1 MPRSSRSKPKPGSTD
16 LTSPQLYLSRELA
29 ALEFNFRVLAM
40 ARDASVP
47 LLERLRYLS
56 IVANN
61 LDEFFEVRVAMLK
74 HHHAYGSAAP
84 GPDGVASGELL
95 AQIRSRVLDLVNE
108 QYVAWHEQISPQLDA
123 ENIHI
128 LTREQ
133 WSPRQHRWLQGYF
146 EQEVLPVLSPL
157 GLDPSHPFP
166 RILNKTLNIAV
177 VLNGR
182 DAFGHEGHMALV
194 RAPRSLPRIIRVPD
208 EVGGEGDHFVFL
220 AELLQ
225 EFVDLMFPGF
235 KVVGSYQ
242 FRVTRNSELIVE
254 EAEVENLALA
264 LSEELLGRG
273 YARPVRLE
281 IAVDCPKSITSMLM
295 QNFDLDES
303 DIYRCNGPV
312 NIIRAGLIYD
322 WLDRPELKFPRFNP
336 QLPAALDSARN
347 KFELIGQR
355 DVLLHH
361 PYQSFAAVIDL
372 LRQATADPQVLAI
385 KQTLYRAG
393 EDTPLVDLLV
403 EAARNGKDVTVVIEL
418 RARFDEEANIRLAT
432 RLQEA
437 GVQVVY
443 GVVGYKTHAKIM
455 LIVRREN
462 GTLRRY
468 AHLSTGN
475 YHQVN
480 SRMYTDIGLMTAN
493 PEIGEDLHKVFQQ
506 LSGLGPMIEL
516 KRLLHSPFTLYSNV
530 LAKIERETEH
540 ARAGRP
546 ARIVAKLNALN
557 EARVIEALYRASQA
571 GVEIDLIVRGACTL
585 RPGLPGI
592 SERIRVRSIIGR
604 FLEHSRVYWFAN
616 DGTPDLYC
624 ASADWM
630 ERNLTRRIEVAFPI
644 LDPELAA
651 RVFEETLANSLAD
664 NTQAWLLGSDG
675 HYVRAE
681 PGDQCRIYPNSGAMP
696 ETPCPA
702 ASSCLRVKNNAWRN
716 VAAGAGQSARGTGTA
731 VGAGVQISI

>member
-1 MPRSSRSKPKPGSTD
+1 MPRRQAIQPLVKEA
-16 LTSPQLYLSRELA
+16 PQPELFLSRELA
-29 ALEFNFRVLAM
+29 ALEFNFRVLAQ
-40 ARDASVP
+40 ARDTGIP

-74 HHHAYGSAAP
+74 HHHLFGSAAP

-95 AQIRSRVLDLVNE
+95 ARIRERVLDLVSA
-108 QYVAWHEQISPQLDA
+108 QYATWQDELGPALAA
-123 ENIHI
+123 EDIHF
-128 LTREQ
+128 LTRKQ
-133 WSPRQHRWLQGYF
+133 WTTRQRRWLQGYF
-146 EQEVLPVLSPL
+146 ENEVLPVLSPL
-157 GLDPSHPFP
+157 GLDPAHPFP

-177 VLNGR
+177 VLQGR

-194 RAPRSLPRIIRVPD
+194 RAPRSLPRIIRIPD
-208 EVGGEGDHFVFL
+208 EVCGKGDHYVFL

-225 EFVDLMFPGF
+225 AFVDMMFAGF

-254 EAEVENLALA
+254 EEIENLARA
-264 LSEELLGRG
+264 LTEELIGRG

-281 IAVDCPKSITSMLM
+281 IGSDCPQSIVSMLIA
-295 QNFDLDES
+295 NFELEETDV
-303 DIYRCNGPV
+303 YRCDGPV
-312 NIIRAGLIYD
+312 NIIRAGLVYD
-322 WLDRPELKFPRFNP
+322 ELDRPTLKFPRF
-336 QLPAALDSARN
+336 LPAMPPALSNGRKMFDT
-347 KFELIGQR
+347 LGQR
-355 DVLLHH
+355 DILLHH
-361 PYQSFAAVIDL
+361 PYESFNAVIDL
-372 LRQATADPQVLAI
+372 LREAVQDPDVLAI

-393 EDTPLVDLLV
+393 KDTPLVDLLV

-443 GVVGYKTHAKIM
+443 GVVGYKTHAKMM

-462 GTLRRY
+462 GHLRRY
-468 AHLSTGN
+468 VHLSTGN
-475 YHQVN
+475 YHQTN
-480 SRMYTDIGLMTAN
+480 SRLYTDIGLMTAH
-493 PEIGEDLHKVFQQ
+493 PEIGEDMHKVFQQ
-506 LSGLGPMIEL
+506 LSGLGPTISL
-516 KRLLHSPFTLYSNV
+516 KQLLHSPFTLYKSV
-530 LAKIERETEH
+530 VDKIEREMAH
-540 ARAGRP
+540 ARNGRP

-557 EARVIEALYRASQA
+557 ESHVIEALYAAAQA

-592 SERIRVRSIIGR
+592 SERIRVRSIVGR

-616 DGTPDLYC
+616 DGEPEIYC

-630 ERNLTRRIEVAFPI
+630 ERNLMRRIEVAFPI
-644 LDPELAA
+644 LNPELAR
-651 RVFEETLANSLAD
+651 RVYDEALANYLAD

-675 HYVRAE
+675 KYTR
-681 PGDQCRIYPNSGAMP
+681 P
-696 ETPCPA
+696 TPDSDAPHTAQQVLLERLC
-702 ASSCLRVKNNAWRN
+702 
-716 VAAGAGQSARGTGTA
+716 GTA
-731 VGAGVQISI
+731 LST

>member
-1 MPRSSRSKPKPGSTD
+1 MPRPSPVSPPIVTD
-16 LTSPQLYLSRELA
+16 LSAPGLYLSRELA

-40 ARDASVP
+40 ARDPAVP
-47 LLERLRYLS
+47 LLEQLRYLS

-84 GPDGVASGELL
+84 GPDGLPSGELL
-95 AQIRSRVLDLVNE
+95 ARIRTRALDLVTE
-108 QYVAWHEQISPQLDA
+108 QYAIWQEQLGPQLKN

-128 LTREQ
+128 LTRKQ
-133 WSPRQHRWLQGYF
+133 WSPRQRRWLQGYF
-146 EQEVLPVLSPL
+146 EHEVLPVLSPL
-157 GLDPSHPFP
+157 GLDPAHPFP

-177 VLNGR
+177 VLKGR

-194 RAPRSLPRIIRVPD
+194 RAPRSLPRIIRIPG
-208 EVGGEGDHFVFL
+208 EVSGAGDHFVFL
-220 AELLQ
+220 GEVLQ
-225 EFVDLMFPGF
+225 AFADLMFPGF
-235 KVVGSYQ
+235 KVVGSYP

-254 EAEVENLALA
+254 EAEVANLAHA
-264 LSEELLGRG
+264 LSEELIGRG

-281 IAVDCPKSITSMLM
+281 IANDCPKAITSMLI
-295 QNFDLDES
+295 QNFQLEETDV
-303 DIYRCNGPV
+303 YRCDGPV

-336 QLPAALDSARN
+336 QLPPALESSKN
-347 KFELIGQR
+347 KFDLIGQR

-372 LRQATADPQVLAI
+372 LRQATLDPQVLAI

-403 EAARNGKDVTVVIEL
+403 NAARNGKDVTVVIEL

-443 GVVGYKTHAKIM
+443 GVVGFKTHAKM
-455 LIVRREN
+455 LLIVRRE
-462 GTLRRY
+462 GELLRRY
-468 AHLSTGN
+468 VHLSTGN
-475 YHQVN
+475 YHQLN
-480 SRMYTDIGLMTAN
+480 SRTYTDIGLMTAD

-506 LSGLGPMIEL
+506 LSGLGPMIKL
-516 KRLLHSPFTLYSNV
+516 KRLLHSPFTLYPSV
-530 LAKIERETEH
+530 MAKIERETAH
-540 ARAGRP
+540 AQAGRP

-557 EARVIEALYRASQA
+557 EAHVIEALYRASQA

-585 RPGLPGI
+585 RPGLPGV
-592 SERIRVRSIIGR
+592 SERIRVRSIVGR

-616 DGTPDLYC
+616 DGEAELYC

-630 ERNLTRRIEVAFPI
+630 ERNLMRRIEVAFPI

-651 RVFEETLANSLAD
+651 RVFEETLANGLLD
-664 NTQAWLLGSDG
+664 NTNAWLLRDDGS
-675 HYVRAE
+675 YVRAE
-681 PGDQCRIYPNSGAMP
+681 PGKDPPYSAQQSLLERF
-696 ETPCPA
+696 CP
-702 ASSCLRVKNNAWRN
+702 
-716 VAAGAGQSARGTGTA
+716 
-731 VGAGVQISI
+731 

>member
-1 MPRSSRSKPKPGSTD
+1 MPRTTAPAPLPID
-16 LTSPQLYLSRELA
+16 LSAPQLYLSSELA

-40 ARDASVP
+40 ARDSGVP

-74 HHHAYGSAAP
+74 HHHTYGTSAP
-84 GPDGVASGELL
+84 GPDGIASGELL
-95 AQIRSRVLDLVNE
+95 KRIRARALTLVTE
-108 QYVAWHEQISPQLDA
+108 QFSTWQEHLIPQLDA
-123 ENIHI
+123 ADVHV
-128 LTREQ
+128 LTRKQ
-133 WSPRQHRWLQGYF
+133 WSPRQRRWLRGYF

-177 VLNGR
+177 VLKGR
-182 DAFGHEGHMALV
+182 DAFGHEGQMALV
-194 RAPRSLPRIIRVPD
+194 RAPRSLPRIIRLPP
-208 EVGGEGDHFVFL
+208 EVSGEGDHFVFL

-225 EFVDLMFPGF
+225 AFTDLMFPGF

-254 EAEVENLALA
+254 EAEVENLAHA

-281 IAVDCPKSITSMLM
+281 IANDCPKTISAMLTR
-295 QNFDLDES
+295 NFQLEDS
-303 DIYRCNGPV
+303 DVYRCDGPV
-312 NIIRAGLIYD
+312 NIIRAQLIYD
-322 WLDRPELKFPRFNP
+322 LLDRPELKFPRFNP
-336 QLPAALDSARN
+336 QLPAALDGAKN
-347 KFELIGQR
+347 KFDLISQR

-372 LRQATADPQVLAI
+372 LRQASADPQVLAI

-393 EDTPLVDLLV
+393 EDTPLVGLLV

-418 RARFDEEANIRLAT
+418 RARFDEAANIRLAE

-443 GVVGYKTHAKIM
+443 GVVGYKTHAKMM
-455 LIVRREN
+455 LIVRREPA
-462 GTLRRY
+462 GLRRY
-468 AHLSTGN
+468 VHLSTGN
-475 YHQVN
+475 YHQIN
-480 SRMYTDIGLMTAN
+480 SRTYTDIGLMTAN
-493 PEIGEDLHKVFQQ
+493 PEIGEDAHKIFQQ
-506 LSGLGPMIEL
+506 LSGLGPMIKL
-516 KRLLHSPFTLYSNV
+516 NCLLHSPFTLYSSV
-530 LAKIERETEH
+530 VAKIERETAN
-540 ARAGRP
+540 ARAGRA

-557 EARVIEALYRASQA
+557 ESHVVEALYRASQA

-616 DGTPDLYC
+616 DGAPELYC

-630 ERNLTRRIEVAFPI
+630 ARNLMRRIEVAFPI
-644 LDPELAA
+644 LDAELAA
-651 RVFEETLANSLAD
+651 RVFAETLTNSLTD
-664 NTQAWLLGSDG
+664 NTQAWLLDSDG
-675 HYVRAE
+675 RYTRAVPGNDAPYSAQQSLLEHY
-681 PGDQCRIYPNSGAMP
+681 
-696 ETPCPA
+696 CP
-702 ASSCLRVKNNAWRN
+702 
-716 VAAGAGQSARGTGTA
+716 
-731 VGAGVQISI
+731 

>member
-1 MPRSSRSKPKPGSTD
+1 MPRPSPAAPHPDDLSAPG
-16 LTSPQLYLSRELA
+16 LYLSRELA

-40 ARDASVP
+40 ARDADVP

-84 GPDGVASGELL
+84 GPDGLLSGDLL
-95 AQIRSRVLDLVNE
+95 ARIRRRVLDLVTE
-108 QYVAWHEQISPQLDA
+108 QYSVWQELLGPQLEA
-123 ENIHI
+123 EHVYV
-128 LTREQ
+128 LTRRQ
-133 WSPRQHRWLQGYF
+133 WSPRQRRWLQGYF
-146 EQEVLPVLSPL
+146 EHEVLPVLSPL
-157 GLDPSHPFP
+157 GLDPAHPFP

-177 VLNGR
+177 VLKGR

-194 RAPRSLPRIIRVPD
+194 RAPRSLPRIIRIPA
-208 EVGGEGDHFVFL
+208 EVSGAGDHFVFL

-225 EFVDLMFPGF
+225 AFADLMFPGF

-264 LSEELLGRG
+264 LSEELIGRG

-281 IAVDCPKSITSMLM
+281 IANDCPKAITAMLIH
-295 QNFDLDES
+295 NFQLEETDV
-303 DIYRCNGPV
+303 YRCDGPV

-336 QLPAALDSARN
+336 QLPAALESARN
-347 KFELIGQR
+347 KFDLISQR

-372 LRQATADPQVLAI
+372 LRQASVDPQVLAI

-443 GVVGYKTHAKIM
+443 GVVGYKTHAKMM
-455 LIVRREN
+455 LIVRRE
-462 GTLRRY
+462 GELLRRY
-468 AHLSTGN
+468 VHLSTGN
-475 YHQVN
+475 YHQIN
-480 SRMYTDIGLMTAN
+480 SRTYTDIGLMTAN
-493 PEIGEDLHKVFQQ
+493 PEIGEDLHKIFQQ
-506 LSGLGPMIEL
+506 LSGLGPMIKL
-516 KRLLHSPFTLYSNV
+516 KRLLHSPFTLYPSV
-530 LAKIERETEH
+530 VAKIERETAH
-540 ARAGRP
+540 ALAGRP

-557 EARVIEALYRASQA
+557 EAQVIAALYRASQA
-571 GVEIDLIVRGACTL
+571 GVEIDLIVRGGCTL

-616 DGTPDLYC
+616 DGEAELYC

-630 ERNLTRRIEVAFPI
+630 ERNLKRRIEVAFPI

-664 NTQAWLLGSDG
+664 NTHAWLLDGDG

-681 PGDQCRIYPNSGAMP
+681 PREHLPYSAQQGLLDRYGA
-696 ETPCPA
+696 
-702 ASSCLRVKNNAWRN
+702 
-716 VAAGAGQSARGTGTA
+716 
-731 VGAGVQISI
+731 

>member
-1 MPRSSRSKPKPGSTD
+1 MRRVTERLLAPEWRMDRPIPDTPAAID
-16 LTSPQLYLSRELA
+16 LTAPSLYFSRELA

-40 ARDASVP
+40 ARDTHVP

-74 HHHAYGSAAP
+74 HHHTYGSAAP
-84 GPDGVASGELL
+84 GPDGMASGELL
-95 AQIRSRVLDLVNE
+95 TRIRTRVLDLVSE
-108 QYVAWHEQISPQLDA
+108 QYAAWQDSIGPLLDA
-123 ENIHI
+123 EGVHI
-128 LTREQ
+128 LDRRH
-133 WSPRQHRWLQGYF
+133 WSPRQQRWLQGYF
-146 EQEVLPVLSPL
+146 EHEVMPVLSPL
-157 GLDPSHPFP
+157 GLDPAHPFP

-177 VLNGR
+177 VLKGR

-194 RAPRSLPRIIRVPD
+194 RAPRSLPRIINVPS
-208 EVGGEGDHFVFL
+208 EVSGPGQHFVFL
-220 AELLQ
+220 AELMQ
-225 EFVDLMFPGF
+225 AFADLMFPGF

-264 LSEELLGRG
+264 LSEELVGRG

-281 IAVDCPKSITSMLM
+281 IANECPRAITQMLIR
-295 QNFDLDES
+295 NFDLDES
-303 DIYRCNGPV
+303 DVYRCDGPV

-322 WLDRPELKFPRFNP
+322 WVDRPDLKFPRFNP
-336 QLPAALDSARN
+336 QLPAALESGKN
-347 KFELIGQR
+347 KFDLISQR

-403 EAARNGKDVTVVIEL
+403 EAARHGKDVTVVIEL

-443 GVVGYKTHAKIM
+443 GVVGYKTHAKM
-455 LIVRREN
+455 LLIVRREGN
-462 GTLRRY
+462 ALRRY
-468 AHLSTGN
+468 VHLSTGN

-493 PEIGEDLHKVFQQ
+493 QEIGEDLHKVFQQ
-506 LSGLGPMIEL
+506 LSGLGPMIQL
-516 KRLLHSPFTLYSNV
+516 KRLLHSPFTLYPSV
-530 LAKIERETEH
+530 LEKIARETAH
-540 ARAGRP
+540 AEAGRP

-557 EARVIEALYRASQA
+557 EAHVIEALYRASQA

-585 RPGLPGI
+585 RPGLPGV

-604 FLEHSRVYWFAN
+604 FLEHSRVYWFGN
-616 DGTPDLYC
+616 DGDPDLYC

-630 ERNLTRRIEVAFPI
+630 ERNLMRRIEVAFPI
-644 LDPELAA
+644 LDPELAV
-651 RVFEETLANSLAD
+651 RVFEETLANGLAD
-664 NTQAWLLGSDG
+664 NTEAWLLDSDG
-675 HYVRAE
+675 RYTRAE
-681 PGDQCRIYPNSGAMP
+681 PGEQAPYSAQSGLLERFRA
-696 ETPCPA
+696 
-702 ASSCLRVKNNAWRN
+702 
-716 VAAGAGQSARGTGTA
+716 
-731 VGAGVQISI
+731 

>member
-1 MPRSSRSKPKPGSTD
+1 MHRPSPVSSPVVTDPSAPG
-16 LTSPQLYLSRELA
+16 LYLSRELA

-40 ARDASVP
+40 ARDPAVP
-47 LLERLRYLS
+47 LLEQLRYLS

-84 GPDGVASGELL
+84 GPDGLPSGELL
-95 AQIRSRVLDLVNE
+95 ARIRTRALDLVTE
-108 QYVAWHEQISPQLDA
+108 QYAIWQEQLGPQLKN
-123 ENIHI
+123 ENVHI
-128 LTREQ
+128 LTRKQ
-133 WSPRQHRWLQGYF
+133 WSPRQRRWLQGYF
-146 EQEVLPVLSPL
+146 EHEVLPVLSPL
-157 GLDPSHPFP
+157 GLDPAHPFP

-177 VLNGR
+177 VLKGR

-194 RAPRSLPRIIRVPD
+194 RAPRSLPRIIRVPT
-208 EVGGEGDHFVFL
+208 EVSGPGDHFVFL
-220 AELLQ
+220 GEVLQ
-225 EFVDLMFPGF
+225 AFADLMFPGF
-235 KVVGSYQ
+235 KVVGSYP

-254 EAEVENLALA
+254 EAEVANLAHA
-264 LSEELLGRG
+264 LSEELIGRG

-281 IAVDCPKSITSMLM
+281 IANDCPKAITAMLI
-295 QNFDLDES
+295 QNFQLEETDV
-303 DIYRCNGPV
+303 YRCDGPV

-336 QLPAALDSARN
+336 QLPAALESGKN
-347 KFELIGQR
+347 KFDLIGQR

-372 LRQATADPQVLAI
+372 LRQATLDPQVLAI

-443 GVVGYKTHAKIM
+443 GVVGFKTHAKM
-455 LIVRREN
+455 LLIVRRE
-462 GTLRRY
+462 GELLRRY
-468 AHLSTGN
+468 VHLSTGN
-475 YHQVN
+475 YHQLN
-480 SRMYTDIGLMTAN
+480 SRTYTDIGLMTAD

-506 LSGLGPMIEL
+506 LSGLGPMIKL
-516 KRLLHSPFTLYSNV
+516 KRLLHSPFTLYTSV
-530 LAKIERETEH
+530 MAKIERETAH
-540 ARAGRP
+540 AQAGRP

-557 EARVIEALYRASQA
+557 EAHVIEALYRASQA

-592 SERIRVRSIIGR
+592 SERIRVRSIVGR

-616 DGTPDLYC
+616 DGEPELYC

-630 ERNLTRRIEVAFPI
+630 ERNLMRRIEVAFPI

-651 RVFEETLANSLAD
+651 RVFEETLANGLLD
-664 NTQAWLLGSDG
+664 NTQAWLLREDGS
-675 HYVRAE
+675 YVRAE
-681 PGDQCRIYPNSGAMP
+681 PGKDPPYSAQQSLLERF
-696 ETPCPA
+696 CP
-702 ASSCLRVKNNAWRN
+702 
-716 VAAGAGQSARGTGTA
+716 
-731 VGAGVQISI
+731 

>member
-1 MPRSSRSKPKPGSTD
+1 MQAMRRPDALPPAPAD
-16 LTSPQLYLSRELA
+16 LAAPELYLSRELA

-47 LLERLRYLS
+47 LLERLRFLS

-84 GPDGVASGELL
+84 GPDGLSPPELL
-95 AQIRSRVLDLVNE
+95 ARIRARVLELVAE
-108 QYVAWHEQISPQLDA
+108 QYAIWQQELRPQLEA
-123 ENIHI
+123 EHI
-128 LTREQ
+128 RVLTRAQ
-133 WSPRQHRWLQGYF
+133 WSARQRRWLQGYF
-146 EQEVLPVLSPL
+146 EHEVLPVLSPL
-157 GLDPSHPFP
+157 GLDPAHPFP

-177 VLNGR
+177 VLKGR

-194 RAPRSLPRIIRVPD
+194 RAPRSLPRIIRLPA
-208 EVGGEGDHFVFL
+208 EVCGEGDHFVFL

-225 EFVDLMFPGF
+225 AFVDLMFPGF

-242 FRVTRNSELIVE
+242 FRVTRNSELMVE
-254 EAEVENLALA
+254 EAEVDNLARA
-264 LSEELLGRG
+264 LSEELVGRG

-281 IAVDCPKSITSMLM
+281 IANDCPQAITAMLT
-295 QNFDLDES
+295 QNFQLEEADV
-303 DIYRCNGPV
+303 YRCDGPV
-312 NIIRAGLIYD
+312 NIIRAGLICD
-322 WLDRPELKFPRFNP
+322 WLERPELKYPRFTP
-336 QLPAALDSARN
+336 QLPAGLEGSRD
-347 KFELIGQR
+347 KFEQIAQR

-361 PYQSFAAVIDL
+361 PYQSFAAVVDL
-372 LRQATADPQVLAI
+372 LRQASTDPKVLAI

-403 EAARNGKDVTVVIEL
+403 EAARHGKDVTVVIEL

-443 GVVGYKTHAKIM
+443 GVVGYKTHAKMM
-455 LIVRREN
+455 LIVRRE
-462 GTLRRY
+462 GDTLRRY

-475 YHQVN
+475 YHQIN
-480 SRMYTDIGLMTAN
+480 SRTYTDIGLMTAD

-506 LSGLGPMIEL
+506 LSGLGPRIAL
-516 KRLLHSPFTLYSNV
+516 KRLLHSPFTLYTGV
-530 LAKIERETEH
+530 MERIARETEL

-557 EARVIEALYRASQA
+557 EAHVIEALYRASQA

-585 RPGLPGI
+585 RPGLPGV
-592 SERIRVRSIIGR
+592 SERIRVRSIVGR
-604 FLEHSRVYWFAN
+604 FLEHSRVYWFGN
-616 DGTPDLYC
+616 DGTPELYC

-630 ERNLTRRIEVAFPI
+630 ERNLMRRIEIAFPI
-644 LDPELAA
+644 RDPELAA
-651 RVFEETLANSLAD
+651 RVYAETLANGLAD
-664 NTQAWLLGSDG
+664 NTQAWLLDANGRY
-675 HYVRAE
+675 HRAT
-681 PGDQCRIYPNSGAMP
+681 PGRHAPYSAQQALLDKL
-696 ETPCPA
+696 CP
-702 ASSCLRVKNNAWRN
+702 
-716 VAAGAGQSARGTGTA
+716 
-731 VGAGVQISI
+731 

>member
-1 MPRSSRSKPKPGSTD
+1 MRCVAHRPARLRQNARMSRPVAQAPAHPD
-16 LTSPQLYLSRELA
+16 LAAPELFLSRELA

-40 ARDASVP
+40 ARDDAVP
-47 LLERLRYLS
+47 LLERLRFLS

-84 GPDGVASGELL
+84 GPDGLSPPELL
-95 AQIRSRVLDLVNE
+95 ARIRARVLELVAE
-108 QYVAWHEQISPQLDA
+108 QYQIWQQELRPQLDA
-123 ENIHI
+123 ERIHI
-128 LTREQ
+128 LTRKQ
-133 WSPRQHRWLQGYF
+133 WTPRQRRWLQGYF
-146 EQEVLPVLSPL
+146 EHEVLPVLSPL
-157 GLDPSHPFP
+157 GLDPAHPFP

-177 VLNGR
+177 VLKGR

-194 RAPRSLPRIIRVPD
+194 RAPRSLPRIIRLPA
-208 EVGGEGDHFVFL
+208 EVCGEGEHFVFL

-225 EFVDLMFPGF
+225 AFVDLMFPGF

-242 FRVTRNSELIVE
+242 FRVTRNSELMVE
-254 EAEVENLALA
+254 EAEVDNLARA
-264 LSEELLGRG
+264 LSEELVGRG

-281 IAVDCPKSITSMLM
+281 IATDCPQAITAMLT
-295 QNFDLDES
+295 QNFQLEEADV
-303 DIYRCNGPV
+303 YRCDGPV
-312 NIIRAGLIYD
+312 NIIRAGLICD
-322 WLDRPELKFPRFNP
+322 WVDRPELKYPRFTP
-336 QLPAALDSARN
+336 QLPTGLETGRD
-347 KFELIGQR
+347 KFELIAQR

-372 LRQATADPQVLAI
+372 LRQASTDPQVLAI

-403 EAARNGKDVTVVIEL
+403 EAARHGKDVTVVIEL

-443 GVVGYKTHAKIM
+443 GVVGYKTHAKMM
-455 LIVRREN
+455 LIVRRE
-462 GTLRRY
+462 GDTLRRY

-475 YHQVN
+475 YHQIN
-480 SRMYTDIGLMTAN
+480 SRTYTDIGLMTAD

-506 LSGLGPMIEL
+506 LSGLGPRIAL
-516 KRLLHSPFTLYSNV
+516 KRLLHSPFTLYTGV
-530 LAKIERETEH
+530 MERIERETEL

-557 EARVIEALYRASQA
+557 EAHVIEALYRASQA

-585 RPGLPGI
+585 RPGLPGV
-592 SERIRVRSIIGR
+592 SERIRVRSIVGR
-604 FLEHSRVYWFAN
+604 FLEHSRVYWFGN
-616 DGTPDLYC
+616 DGAPELYC

-630 ERNLTRRIEVAFPI
+630 ERNLMRRIEIAFPI
-644 LDPELAA
+644 RDPELAA
-651 RVFEETLANSLAD
+651 RVYAETLANGLAD
-664 NTQAWLLGSDG
+664 NTQAWLLDSDG
-675 HYVRAE
+675 RYTRAT
-681 PGDQCRIYPNSGAMP
+681 PGRHAPYSAQQALLDKL
-696 ETPCPA
+696 CP
-702 ASSCLRVKNNAWRN
+702 
-716 VAAGAGQSARGTGTA
+716 
-731 VGAGVQISI
+731 

>member
-1 MPRSSRSKPKPGSTD
+1 MPQPAHRPPDGTD
-16 LTSPQLYLSRELA
+16 LTAPGLYFSRELA

-40 ARDASVP
+40 ASDASVP
-47 LLERLRYLS
+47 LLERVRYLS

-84 GPDGVASGELL
+84 GPDGTPSGELL
-95 AQIRSRVLDLVNE
+95 AQIRHRVLDLVTE
-108 QYVAWHEQISPQLDA
+108 LATAWEDQISPQL
-123 ENIHI
+123 ELEQIHV
-128 LTREQ
+128 LKRAQ
-133 WSPRQHRWLQGYF
+133 WNPRQRRWLQGYF
-146 EQEVLPVLSPL
+146 EHEVLPVLSPL
-157 GLDPSHPFP
+157 GLDPAHPFP

-177 VLNGR
+177 VLKGR

-194 RAPRSLPRIIRVPD
+194 RAPRSLPRIIRVPT
-208 EVGGEGDHFVFL
+208 EVCGPGEHFVFL

-225 EFVDLMFPGF
+225 AFIDLMFPGF
-235 KVVGSYQ
+235 KVIGSYQ

-254 EAEVENLALA
+254 ETEVENLALA

-281 IAVDCPKSITSMLM
+281 IADDCPKAITDMLIH
-295 QNFDLDES
+295 NFELEATDV
-303 DIYRCNGPV
+303 YRCRGPV

-336 QLPAALDSARN
+336 QLPLALDSSKN
-347 KFELIGQR
+347 KFELIARR

-403 EAARNGKDVTVVIEL
+403 DAARHGKDVTVVIEL

-443 GVVGYKTHAKIM
+443 GVVGYKTHAKM
-455 LIVRREN
+455 LLIVRRE
-462 GTLRRY
+462 GDTLRRY
-468 AHLSTGN
+468 VHLSTGN
-475 YHQVN
+475 YHQIN

-493 PEIGEDLHKVFQQ
+493 AEIGEDLHKVFQQ

-516 KRLLHSPFTLYSNV
+516 KRLLHSPFTLYPCV
-530 LAKIERETEH
+530 LAKIERETAH
-540 ARAGRP
+540 AHAGQP

-557 EARVIEALYRASQA
+557 EAHVIAALYRASQA

-585 RPGLPGI
+585 RPGLAGI
-592 SERIRVRSIIGR
+592 SERIRVRSIVGR

-616 DGTPDLYC
+616 DGNPEIYC

-630 ERNLTRRIEVAFPI
+630 ERNLMRRIEVAFPI
-644 LDPELAA
+644 LEPELAA
-651 RVFEETLANSLAD
+651 RVFEETLANGLAD

-675 HYVRAE
+675 RYVRAE
-681 PGDQCRIYPNSGAMP
+681 PGDNPPY
-696 ETPCPA
+696 
-702 ASSCLRVKNNAWRN
+702 
-716 VAAGAGQSARGTGTA
+716 SAQLALLQRFCT
-731 VGAGVQISI
+731 

>member
-1 MPRSSRSKPKPGSTD
+1 MAQRPPAPT
-16 LTSPQLYLSRELA
+16 TSPDLAEPSLYLSRELA

-40 ARDASVP
+40 ARDPAVP

-56 IVANN
+56 IVASN

-84 GPDGVASGELL
+84 GPDGMTSSELL
-95 AQIRSRVLDLVNE
+95 SLIRSRVLDLVSE
-108 QYVAWHEQISPQLDA
+108 LYATWQKQISPQLDA
-123 ENIHI
+123 EQIHM
-128 LTREQ
+128 LTRKQ
-133 WSPRQHRWLQGYF
+133 WSSRQKRWLQGYF
-146 EQEVLPVLSPL
+146 EHEVLPVLSPL
-157 GLDPSHPFP
+157 GLDPAHPFP

-177 VLNGR
+177 VLKGR

-194 RAPRSLPRIIRVPD
+194 RAPRSLPRIIRVPA
-208 EVGGEGDHFVFL
+208 EVSGSGEHYVFL

-225 EFVDLMFPGF
+225 AFVVLMFPGF

-254 EAEVENLALA
+254 EAEVENLAHA
-264 LSEELLGRG
+264 LTEELVGRG

-281 IAVDCPKSITSMLM
+281 IANDCPKAITAMLTH
-295 QNFDLDES
+295 NFQLEDADV
-303 DIYRCNGPV
+303 YRCHGPV

-322 WLDRPELKFPRFNP
+322 WIDRPDLKFPRFNP
-336 QLPAALDSARN
+336 QLPSALESNRS
-347 KFELIGQR
+347 KFDLIAQR

-372 LRQATADPQVLAI
+372 LRQAVADPQVLAI

-393 EDTPLVDLLV
+393 QDTPLVDLLV

-418 RARFDEEANIRLAT
+418 RARFDEAANIHLAT

-443 GVVGYKTHAKIM
+443 GVVGYKTHAKMM
-455 LIVRREN
+455 LIVRREGN
-462 GTLRRY
+462 SLRRY

-475 YHQVN
+475 YHQAN
-480 SRMYTDIGLMTAN
+480 SRTYTDIGLMTAN

-516 KRLLHSPFTLYSNV
+516 KRLLHSPFTLYPAV
-530 LAKIERETEH
+530 LAKIERET
-540 ARAGRP
+540 ANACAGRP

-557 EARVIEALYRASQA
+557 EAHVIEALYRASQA
-571 GVEIDLIVRGACTL
+571 GVEIDLIIRGACTL

-592 SERIRVRSIIGR
+592 SERIRVRSIVGR

-616 DGTPDLYC
+616 DGNAEIYC

-630 ERNLTRRIEVAFPI
+630 ERNLMRRIEVAFPI
-644 LDPELAA
+644 LDPELAE
-651 RVFEETLANSLAD
+651 RVFDETLASSLAD
-664 NTQAWLLGSDG
+664 NTQAWMLESDG
-675 HYVRAE
+675 RY
-681 PGDQCRIYPNSGAMP
+681 
-696 ETPCPA
+696 T
-702 ASSCLRVKNNAWRN
+702 K
-716 VAAGAGQSARGTGTA
+716 
-731 VGAGVQISI
+731 VGAGDRPPYNAQRDLLERYCS